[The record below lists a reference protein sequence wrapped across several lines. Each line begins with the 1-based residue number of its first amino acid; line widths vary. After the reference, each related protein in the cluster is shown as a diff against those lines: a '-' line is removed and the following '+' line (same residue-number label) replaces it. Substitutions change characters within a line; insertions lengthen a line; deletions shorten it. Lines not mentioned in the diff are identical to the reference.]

1 MQLVDTRDLRLT
13 AITNAIGIP
22 TNLQLL
28 LQSIAFNY
36 VESKFGGGTD
46 IQGVIKRLG
55 NFIVET
61 GAQVCYKMENNDTS
75 VHEWLSCGNTAL
87 FNSVDIVATESN
99 KMFEKSFSKVE
110 QELLK
115 DIGDNLQG

>member
-13 AITNAIGIP
+13 AIINAIGIP

-28 LQSIAFNY
+28 SQSIAFNY
-36 VESKFGGGTD
+36 VESKFGGGAE
-46 IQGVIKRLG
+46 VIKRLG

-61 GAQVCYKMENNDTS
+61 GAQVCYKMENNDAS